1 MPHSKFFATEKIF
14 KLVSTRYP
22 KLQQPFVFVDVNV
35 NVVIVF
41 GIVIVY
47 SVNVYFGQTI

>member
-22 KLQQPFVFVDVNV
+22 KLQQPFVFVDVNI
-35 NVVIVF
+35 VIVF

>member
-35 NVVIVF
+35 VIVF